1 MTSLRDYSVDIMAE
15 TPGTQDSEVQR
26 TLYLTAENP
35 EELLCRVTACFL
47 KGNEWVNE
55 TGIIDLGKTKKDYHK
70 SLTEHLAEQA
80 MTAAGFTFEKKC
92 AESFQF
98 TLPSG
103 EKGMLY
109 SSSFKV
115 MLHQKK
121 DSKGKTRPNQVSR
134 FCNLTECISFLR
146 QTGESK

>member
-1 MTSLRDYSVDIMAE
+1 MST
-15 TPGTQDSEVQR
+15 T
-26 TLYLTAENP
+26 
-35 EELLCRVTACFL
+35 EER
-47 KGNEWVNE
+47 
-55 TGIIDLGKTKKDYHK
+55 
-70 SLTEHLAEQA
+70 AEQA

-121 DSKGKTRPNQVSR
+121 DSKGKVRPNQISR
-134 FCNLTECISFLR
+134 FSTLAECITFLR
-146 QTGESK
+146 QTGELK

>member
-1 MTSLRDYSVDIMAE
+1 MAE
-15 TPGTQDSEVQR
+15 TPGTYDSEVQR

-35 EELLCRVTACFL
+35 EELLCHVSACLL
-47 KGNEWVNE
+47 KADEWINE
-55 TGIIDLGKTKKDYHK
+55 TCIVDLGKTKKDYHE

-80 MTAAGFTFEKKC
+80 MTAAGFSFEKKC

-98 TLPSG
+98 ILPSR
-103 EKGMLY
+103 EKGMIY

-121 DSKGKTRPNQVSR
+121 DSKGKVRPNQVSY

-146 QTGESK
+146 QVGEPK